1 MNCSFFLPQKA
12 KQNENLQQ
20 NVFKEL
26 SKSCNTGRQERLPQK
41 YTVQFFVIFYKQEWY
56 SGPQCS
62 IGTVGVHRSVLTHS
76 LNERWLMSMM
86 CQTLCHLPPYVVVR
100 SSHYP
105 HLTDE
110 KTGGSGGEMTCPSS
124 ESQDSGRTGFWTRV
138 WFQSSCIDSFNA
150 PCCPPWETH
159 QESLTSHYGAG
170 DSWEWCCLHCRVPG
184 WRLKLRQGAI
194 PEPSGH
200 LCSALSA
207 YSTMKRREDLQRSRY
222 ITLQEQVCR
231 DHQSFPGVTLMGNQ
245 RSQLWWDMHL
255 RKSVMDLTDHS
266 QHL

>member
-1 MNCSFFLPQKA
+1 MPD
-12 KQNENLQQ
+12 
-20 NVFKEL
+20 
-26 SKSCNTGRQERLPQK
+26 
-41 YTVQFFVIFYKQEWY
+41 TVPF
-56 SGPQCS
+56 
-62 IGTVGVHRSVLTHS
+62 TSVC
-76 LNERWLMSMM
+76 RF
-86 CQTLCHLPPYVVVR
+86 VR

-110 KTGGSGGEMTCPSS
+110 KTGGSERLNDLSKFRKP
-124 ESQDSGRTGFWTRV
+124 DSGRTGFWTRV

-184 WRLKLRQGAI
+184 WRLKLRQRAI
-194 PEPSGH
+194 PEPLVI

-207 YSTMKRREDLQRSRY
+207 YSTMKRRGIFQRADISPPCKR
-222 ITLQEQVCR
+222 QVCR
-231 DHQSFPGVTLMGNQ
+231 DHQSFPWSHPHECNQ